1 MTEGPTE
8 ITEQTEPIDA
18 ATFAGLLEMTGGDLS
33 FVDELVDTYIDD
45 GDRQVGALRD
55 AAARGASEDL
65 VRPAHSLKSSSSNV
79 GALAL
84 GELARDL
91 EEAARTGAV
100 PDADARVETIAVAF
114 ADARGALLHE
124 RERRTQG

>member
-1 MTEGPTE
+1 MTEQQADPSE
-8 ITEQTEPIDA
+8 ATEPIDA
-18 ATFAGLLEMTGGDLS
+18 ATFAALLEMTGGDMS
-33 FVDELVDTYIDD
+33 FVNELVETYLDD
-45 GDRQVGALRD
+45 GHRQVEALRD

-91 EEAARTGAV
+91 EEAARRGVVA
-100 PDADARVETIAVAF
+100 DADARVETIAVAF
-114 ADARGALLHE
+114 ADARDALLGE
-124 RERRTQG
+124 RERRTPD